1 MDFKG
6 ELYRWNITDH
16 YGWDVNLQDLR
27 DIRLGNLL
35 NDHCEED
42 DKFLYHIIL
51 HDKDSSIDCDG
62 IQLKKT
68 ILTFYPIE
76 KRLKV
81 KSYEGIVIPD
91 VNGLYMN
98 FKAENI
104 KQCENIIEMILEPN
118 NLVVFDKYKI
128 K

>member
-6 ELYRWNITDH
+6 ELYRWHITDH
-16 YGWDVNLQDLR
+16 YGCDVNLQDLR

-42 DKFLYHIIL
+42 DKFLYTIIL

-81 KSYEGIVIPD
+81 KSFD

-104 KQCENIIEMILEPN
+104 KQCEIIIEMILEPN